1 MQKSCSCETQI
12 FGLEETLGAPLVHL
26 STQGREDFL
35 LRFQSMPGWPHVT
48 QLSQSQQPHQQVLL
62 SETFSWPHSCLLHHA
77 GIQSLNPVH
86 SGQVVILQR
95 WAMKASWVPFCCL
108 EPPLVPSIM
117 LLHSGKPVADAAF
130 QSWICQPSE
139 LGAKYT
145 VFIISH
151 LVWTVVTAALSRL
164 RHSPFALRL
173 PLYLSLLFS
182 SSHSSWFLVPPQ
194 SKTIVSG
201 GKVFSHLS
209 HAQSQL
215 MSG

>member
-1 MQKSCSCETQI
+1 MQKSCSCETQN

-117 LLHSGKPVADAAF
+117 LLHSGKPAADAAF

-151 LVWTVVTAALSRL
+151 LSLDCCYCSTEQAKTFSFRPQTSALSL
-164 RHSPFALRL
+164 STFLFLPF
-173 PLYLSLLFS
+173 
-182 SSHSSWFLVPPQ
+182 FLV
-194 SKTIVSG
+194 
-201 GKVFSHLS
+201 LS
-209 HAQSQL
+209 ATL
-215 MSG
+215 E